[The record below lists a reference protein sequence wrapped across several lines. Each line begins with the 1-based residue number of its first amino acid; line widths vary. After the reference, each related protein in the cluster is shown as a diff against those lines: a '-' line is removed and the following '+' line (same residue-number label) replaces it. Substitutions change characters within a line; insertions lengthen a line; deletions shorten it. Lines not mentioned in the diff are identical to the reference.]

1 MIFMFV
7 SKDVFITRIWMWIF
21 SWVMVAQEITNRIL
35 KNRKKYT
42 EITIVILSSS
52 AGKSFKFNPKD
63 HEYKENGAINHVT
76 S

>member
-1 MIFMFV
+1 MNIFLRYG
-7 SKDVFITRIWMWIF
+7 SSRNYKQDIKKT
-21 SWVMVAQEITNRIL
+21 E
-35 KNRKKYT
+35 KKYT

-76 S
+76 SQGEL